1 MAESRMIE
9 LEKKLDE
16 LIKQRDQARDF
27 FLKCQVAIEVIEQ
40 MINEETS
47 FNGQVKDDANKKV
60 KQVEKK

>member
-27 FLKCQVAIEVIEQ
+27 FLKCQGAIEVIEQ

-47 FNGQVKDDANKKV
+47 FNCQVKDDANKKV